1 MTPPHPP
8 DPGKRNPDEDESVG
22 KFEIPDTT
30 HEETLVN
37 PHGDTHLNS
46 ELLQAMAEGEL
57 DPARMDPAR
66 AHLAGCGRCRAEL
79 EGWQLLF
86 SELEDLPD
94 LGPAMGFADRV
105 MTRVE
110 VRAPL
115 PQRVADRLRS
125 LVPSRSTPPGVRHL
139 NVNGIH
145 EYLDRQLGLRA
156 RQRVDE
162 HLATC
167 GRCRSEVEGWAPVFE
182 GLQALPRFSP
192 PQGFA
197 DAVMARVPVAAI
209 AEVARSPE
217 AVRSPEAAWTTRALD
232 AASRLIP
239 ATRKGWAV
247 VGGLVATPTVAM
259 VAAVAAVVL
268 HPLLSFEGLL
278 TFARWRLADALGA
291 GWLRALESF
300 GGNPVV
306 LRAWEVVS
314 TLLQAP
320 GMVAFGL
327 VALWASV
334 LAAAWVLYRHVI
346 APSFSTENHAKAS
359 S

>member
-1 MTPPHPP
+1 MTPPHPTN
-8 DPGKRNPDEDESVG
+8 PGERNPDDDKSVG
-22 KFEIPDTT
+22 KSETPETT
-30 HEETLVN
+30 HEETVVN
-37 PHGDTHLNS
+37 PHDDAHLNS
-46 ELLQAMAEGEL
+46 ELLQAMAEGAL

-94 LGPAMGFADRV
+94 LGPALGFADRV
-105 MTRVE
+105 MTKVE
-110 VRAPL
+110 VRPPL
-115 PQRVADRLRS
+115 AQRAADRLRR
-125 LVPSRSTPPGVRHL
+125 LVPNRSAPSRVRHL

-145 EYLDRQLGLRA
+145 EYLDRQLGIRA
-156 RQRVDE
+156 RQLVDE

-167 GRCRSEVEGWAPVFE
+167 GRCRSEMEGWAPVFE

-197 DAVMARVPVAAI
+197 DAVMTRVPVAAI
-209 AEVARSPE
+209 AEA
-217 AVRSPEAAWTTRALD
+217 ARSPEAAWTTRALD

-268 HPLLSFEGLL
+268 HPLLSFGGIL
-278 TFARWRLADALGA
+278 TFARWRLSDALGA

>member
-1 MTPPHPP
+1 MTPPHPTN
-8 DPGKRNPDEDESVG
+8 PGGRNPDEDESVG
-22 KFEIPDTT
+22 KAETPDTT
-30 HEETLVN
+30 HEETVVN

-46 ELLQAMAEGEL
+46 ELLQALAEGEL
-57 DPARMDPAR
+57 DPARMGPAR
-66 AHLAGCGRCRAEL
+66 AHLEGCGRCRAEL

-86 SELEDLPD
+86 SELEELPD

-105 MTRVE
+105 MTKVE
-110 VRAPL
+110 VRPPWA
-115 PQRVADRLRS
+115 QRIADRLRR
-125 LVPSRSTPPGVRHL
+125 LVPRQGAPSGIRHL

-167 GRCRSEVEGWAPVFE
+167 GRCRSEVEDWAPIFE

-209 AEVARSPE
+209 AEAARSPE
-217 AVRSPEAAWTTRALD
+217 EAWTNRAL
-232 AASRLIP
+232 AAARRFIP

-247 VGGLVATPTVAM
+247 VGGLVATPTAAM
-259 VAAVAAVVL
+259 VAAVAAVIL